1 MWMFESILSLPSS
14 IFPGLNKFWTQFVT
28 DWTFR
33 ALWPIVACC
42 DQFWPILNH
51 CNPNSP
57 NLTEC
62 DQNWPQKNSSL
73 TRALV
78 PVCPPLRVRSL
89 PAPIQP
95 QGERQTFQW
104 NRKVEFWKVIHLNF
118 MCCKKYWIHIKT
130 NARNSMLELSDK
142 LPISAIYGKWENTL
156 AIYGCRGGEG
166 GI

>member
-14 IFPGLNKFWTQFVT
+14 IFPGLNQFWTQFVT

-62 DQNWPQKNSSL
+62 DPKKIPAW
-73 TRALV
+73 LV
-78 PVCPPLRVRSL
+78 LLFLSARPCEWEACLRQFHL
-89 PAPIQP
+89 
-95 QGERQTFQW
+95 
-104 NRKVEFWKVIHLNF
+104 KVNVKLFSETEKLSFGRWFFLNF

-156 AIYGCRGGEG
+156 AIYGCRG
-166 GI
+166 

>member
-1 MWMFESILSLPSS
+1 MWMFESILSLSSS
-14 IFPGLNKFWTQFVT
+14 IFPGLNQFWTQFVT

-33 ALWPIVACC
+33 ALWLIVASC
-42 DQFWPILNH
+42 DQFWPILTH

-57 NLTEC
+57 NLTEF
-62 DQNWPQKNSSL
+62 DPKKFPAW
-73 TRALV
+73 LV
-78 PVCPPLRVRSL
+78 LLFLSARPCEWEACLRQFNL
-89 PAPIQP
+89 
-95 QGERQTFQW
+95 
-104 NRKVEFWKVIHLNF
+104 KVNVKLFNETEKLSFGRWFFVNF
-118 MCCKKYWIHIKT
+118 ICCKKYWIHIKT